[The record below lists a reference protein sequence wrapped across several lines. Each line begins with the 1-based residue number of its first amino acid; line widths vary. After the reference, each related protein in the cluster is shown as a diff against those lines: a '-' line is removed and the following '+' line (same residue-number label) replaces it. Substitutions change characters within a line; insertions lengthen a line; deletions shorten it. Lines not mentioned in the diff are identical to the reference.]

1 MPTAVANLNRNTY
14 SRINIGQNPI
24 TLQALKET
32 VRIVFSD
39 AQPVSDT
46 SVFHPLQGDSA
57 PWRVEY
63 NDTNVWARATSDEG
77 SLVVTEHPDGRAPV
91 DIGALLTN
99 RFDLAVAAG
108 LVEGATALTKFGVN
122 AAAPLG
128 TKIDLWDVGGDYIF
142 LTAAETL
149 QLSSDDADDNAAG
162 TGARTVEIF
171 GLDANYDPI
180 SEVVTLN
187 GTTPVL
193 TANQYIR
200 CNRMII
206 RSAGASEGAEGT
218 ITTETAG
225 GTAQAQ
231 VNNGFNQSLM
241 AIWTVPAGKVF
252 IIKYTEASIGKGKEG
267 LFELKVRPPG
277 EVFQTKKALKVFEK
291 KSATRREFGGV
302 IDEKSDIKINVTAD
316 SNNSFVEGEFEG
328 IILDK
333 AIFGIA

>member
-1 MPTAVANLNRNTY
+1 MPTAVANLNTDTY
-14 SRINIGQNPI
+14 TRINIGQNPI

-32 VRIVFSD
+32 VRIVFSE
-39 AQPVSDT
+39 AQPVKGT
-46 SVFHPLQGDSA
+46 PVFHPLQGDSA
-57 PWRVEY
+57 PWRIEY
-63 NDTNVWARATSDEG
+63 NDTNVWALATCDEG

-91 DIGALLTN
+91 DMGALLTN

-108 LVEGATALTKFGVN
+108 LVEGATPLTKFGVN
-122 AAAPLG
+122 AAAPLS
-128 TKIDLWDVGGDYIF
+128 TIDLWDVGGDYTF

-171 GLDANYDPI
+171 GLDANYDAI
-180 SEVVTLN
+180 SEIVTLN
-187 GTTPVL
+187 GVVPVL

-206 RSAGASEGAEGT
+206 RTAGSNGGAEGT
-218 ITTETAG
+218 VVTETAG
-225 GTAQAQ
+225 GTIQAQ

-302 IDEKSDIKINVTAD
+302 IDEKSDIKINVTSD
-316 SNNSFVEGEFEG
+316 SNNAFVEGEFEG